1 MDNKLLLVNAI
12 TLLYREAQQVG
23 HTINSSDLARQV
35 VDEVKAPEITMG
47 RETHDRT
54 MNTLMGLRDTCF
66 YMSSMPLDYRY
77 EASQLL
83 QRLKLNCGDDEIVY
97 EALYDGIFPEL
108 SENALKRTC
117 LNIQRL
123 LRNYFREKG
132 ISEVITKAFQ
142 NVKYNKTKIS
152 SMQEFVNGV
161 VAELSEYQNDR
172 TVSDPAVVDEVD
184 FGNMSQVTAVF
195 KTAKEADNDEW
206 TMRTGFQGLN
216 RALDGGFRRGE
227 TWVMP
232 ALQHNFKTGMSLT
245 VFRQLAVYNI
255 PKMKDPNKKPMM
267 LRISFEDSLK
277 ENFTFMYQ
285 QMYVNENYKAVNLHE
300 VTDEE
305 MASYVMQRLVAN
317 GYHIRMLRVNPSGW
331 TYLDVQN
338 KILELESEGYE
349 IHVCELDY
357 LPMIPTT
364 GCIATT
370 IGSDMRDMYRRL
382 RNFFSQKFITF
393 LTPHQLSTDAKKLI
407 REGHGDLV
415 KLVNGKGY
423 YDGCQRLDQEVD
435 GELYQ
440 HIEMVN
446 GKSFLTFQRGKHRKT
461 RQTPVADRY
470 FVLPFHPIGDLM
482 DDVNGPDTTL
492 KRPGGGPIGSANAVP
507 FWEFANA
514 MEVVND

>member
-12 TLLYREAQQVG
+12 TLLFRESQQLG
-23 HTINSSDLARQV
+23 HTENSAMLVRQV
-35 VDEVKAPEITMG
+35 IDEVKAPEVSMG
-47 RETHDRT
+47 VGLHARDVEAV
-54 MNTLMGLRDTCF
+54 MALRDTALF
-66 YMSSMPLDYRY
+66 MANSPLNHQF
-77 EASQLL
+77 EPNEIL
-83 QRLKLNCGDDEIVY
+83 QRIKVNTGDNDALY
-97 EALYDGIFPEL
+97 EALFDGISPEL
-108 SENALKRTC
+108 SEGALKRTC
-117 LNIQRL
+117 INIQRQ
-123 LRNYFREKG
+123 LRTYFREKG
-132 ISEVITKAFQ
+132 ISEVIGKAFGKI
-142 NVKYNKTKIS
+142 KYNKSKIP
-152 SMQEFVNGV
+152 SMQEFVAEVLG
-161 VAELSEYQNDR
+161 ELSAYQTDA
-172 TVSDPAVVDEVD
+172 TMTDPAVVDEVD
-184 FGNMSQVTAVF
+184 FGNMDDVAAVF

-245 VFRQLAVYNI
+245 VFRQLAMYNV
-255 PKMKDPNKKPMM
+255 PKMRDPNKKPLM

-277 ENFTFMYQ
+277 ENFTFLYQ
-285 QMYVNENYKAVNLHE
+285 QMYVNENRKAVDLAA
-300 VTDEE
+300 VTEEE
-305 MASYVMQRLVAN
+305 MAKYVMKRLTRT
-317 GYHIRMLRVNPSGW
+317 GYHIRMMRVNPSGW

-338 KILELESEGYE
+338 KILELEAEGYE

-357 LPMIPTT
+357 LPMLPTT
-364 GCIATT
+364 GCIMTT

-382 RNFFSQKFITF
+382 RNFFSQKHITF

-415 KLVNGKGY
+415 KMVNGKGY

-440 HIEMVN
+440 HIEVVN

-461 RQTPVADRY
+461 RQTPIPDRY
-470 FVLPFHPIGDLM
+470 FVLPFHSIGDLM
-482 DDVNGPDTTL
+482 DDVDGIDTTL
-492 KRPGGGPIGSANAVP
+492 RRPGGGAIGSGQEVP

-514 MEVVND
+514 AVPA